1 LIKRFEKNPALR
13 PVLTET
19 SLDTKS
25 FLESNLINVKIEH
38 PKEEINKIMNNTQQ
52 KRQSILEHTNAELKK
67 LQNSNIVVENFR
79 PVSNPINDHSNNT
92 INNMINGIN
101 ISEVI
106 NSNEILKIE
115 INELK
120 YRYDKCDQEN
130 KNIKIE
136 NIKLKENLSKQNNM
150 LNESEFFKLK
160 EELDKY
166 KIINKDRIDL
176 LAQIEEKNSEILELK
191 MKLNGFENE
200 YELIKRNTIQS
211 SSKISE
217 LENLILNYENM
228 INEMKNKI
236 DELIKEKNE
245 LTVFNQNK
253 IEILQ
258 GKLFNFDS
266 ESLAENEEKK
276 NNQNIMKIL
285 EMVYENLN
293 EFENLFNKN
302 VQNLEKN
309 LNQIKD
315 YSEKTEKKF
324 TELIEERNNH
334 ILEIFENTK
343 NSISQEIVK
352 FHNKSDDENKNNKI
366 NERIEW
372 MKKQVNE
379 LMNYKLKSTNL
390 EENLKKIESHNK
402 KLEEMMELCKYNS
415 LMLEKVN
422 SEKEE
427 KIVTKDKYIR
437 NLEARLSDVKDFMF
451 SNHIDKIEDM
461 NKWYKF

>member
-1 LIKRFEKNPALR
+1 LI
-13 PVLTET
+13 
-19 SLDTKS
+19 
-25 FLESNLINVKIEH
+25 
-38 PKEEINKIMNNTQQ
+38 Q
-52 KRQSILEHTNAELKK
+52 K
-67 LQNSNIVVENFR
+67 
-79 PVSNPINDHSNNT
+79 
-92 INNMINGIN
+92 
-101 ISEVI
+101 
-106 NSNEILKIE
+106 
-115 INELK
+115 
-120 YRYDKCDQEN
+120 
-130 KNIKIE
+130 
-136 NIKLKENLSKQNNM
+136 
-150 LNESEFFKLK
+150 
-160 EELDKY
+160 
-166 KIINKDRIDL
+166 
-176 LAQIEEKNSEILELK
+176 
-191 MKLNGFENE
+191 
-200 YELIKRNTIQS
+200 
-211 SSKISE
+211 
-217 LENLILNYENM
+217 
-228 INEMKNKI
+228 
-236 DELIKEKNE
+236 
-245 LTVFNQNK
+245 
-253 IEILQ
+253 
-258 GKLFNFDS
+258 
-266 ESLAENEEKK
+266 
-276 NNQNIMKIL
+276 
-285 EMVYENLN
+285 VY
-293 EFENLFNKN
+293 
-302 VQNLEKN
+302 
-309 LNQIKD
+309 
-315 YSEKTEKKF
+315 EKKF